1 MSILP
6 HARSRHPGAAAVAS
20 AALLL
25 VAFLLAAADGV
36 IGVVYTQGRTLESLD
51 GFEYALPALGA
62 IVPFALW
69 QTVPLAAGVF
79 LSFWLVLPVRPQQR
93 LVGVLLRSVVALLIG
108 LALATAVEAVRLTA
122 SDLPVNPL
130 TQSGAV
136 DNRYYIFVL
145 GGLAHDA
152 WQLFV
157 GTLGL
162 VLASGLAVWGWLRTR
177 PVYGPLRH
185 GAAQTE
191 PVPVASE

>member
-1 MSILP
+1 MTILP
-6 HARSRHPGAAAVAS
+6 HVRTRHPGAAAVS
-20 AALLL
+20 SGVLLL
-25 VAFLLAAADGV
+25 ALFAIAVADGV

-62 IVPFALW
+62 VLPFALW

-93 LVGVLLRSVVALLIG
+93 LGGVLLRSAVALLVG
-108 LALATAVEAVRLTA
+108 LALAIALEAVRLTA
-122 SDLPVNPL
+122 SDLPVNP
-130 TQSGAV
+130 TQGGAV
-136 DNRYYIFVL
+136 DNRYYILVL

-152 WQLFV
+152 WQLFA
-157 GTLGL
+157 GSLGL
-162 VLASGLAVWGWLRTR
+162 VLAAGLAMWGWLRTR

-185 GAAQTE
+185 GTAQTE